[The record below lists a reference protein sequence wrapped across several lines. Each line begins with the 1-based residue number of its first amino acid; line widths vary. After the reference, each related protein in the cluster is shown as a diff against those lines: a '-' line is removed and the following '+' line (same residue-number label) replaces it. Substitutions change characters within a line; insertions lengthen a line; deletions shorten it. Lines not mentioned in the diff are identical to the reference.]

1 MGEVVHA
8 LVPLPIPASIWGMFL
23 LFLALI
29 AKIVK
34 LRHIEDAADFI
45 LKVILVL
52 FVVPAVGVMDS
63 FAELAG
69 IWYFVAAIIVI
80 TYLAAFASTGYI
92 ADFLLRFKNKKRAG
106 FRGEKND

>member
-1 MGEVVHA
+1 MIITAFVLAGEGMRAV
-8 LVPLPIPASIWGMFL
+8 LPLPIPGSIWGMFL
-23 LFLALI
+23 LFLAL
-29 AKIVK
+29 AARLVK

-63 FAELAG
+63 FGELAG

-80 TYLAAFASTGYI
+80 TYLSAFASTGYI
-92 ADFLLRFKNKKRAG
+92 ADFLLKFKGKK
-106 FRGEKND
+106 